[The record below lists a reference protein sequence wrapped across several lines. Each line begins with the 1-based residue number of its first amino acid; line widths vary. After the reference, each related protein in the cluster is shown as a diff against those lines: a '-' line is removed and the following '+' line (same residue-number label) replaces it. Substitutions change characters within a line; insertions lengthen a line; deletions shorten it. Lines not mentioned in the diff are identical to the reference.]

1 MTFSLQIKI
10 RLVKWNNYIMVQV
23 FFLDENMPAKWQ
35 RRKNGKKINDK
46 MENTTSG
53 CFFLRWFHSA

>member
-23 FFLDENMPAKWQ
+23 FFLNENMPAKWQ
-35 RRKNGKKINDK
+35 RRKNGKK
-46 MENTTSG
+46 
-53 CFFLRWFHSA
+53 